1 VIIDKKEKEDK
12 VKTIGEFWHHQDE
25 VTSDFDFTIYNS
37 KLWLMLKSVLGISML
52 TLIYVLWAMH
62 EIPWNIFGWSIG
74 LLILTCGPFFVGLI
88 IGFSFESLKNALYL
102 VIIVIMVSL
111 ALSFLIFIL
120 PYKLH
125 CAEYEKDFML
135 EVWYYFVIWIILSIS
150 LVPAGAG
157 LATATNVYE

>member
-1 VIIDKKEKEDK
+1 MILDKDEREDK

-25 VTSDFDFTIYNS
+25 VTRDFDFAIYNS
-37 KLWLMLKSVLGISML
+37 KLWLFLKIILGISML
-52 TLIYVLWAMH
+52 TLVYVLWAMH

-74 LLILTCGPFFVGLI
+74 LFLIALVPLFVGLI

-102 VIIVIMVSL
+102 VIVVIL
-111 ALSFLIFIL
+111 ASVGLAFLIFVL
-120 PYKLH
+120 PYQLH
-125 CAEYEKDFML
+125 YAEYEKDFML
-135 EVWYYFVIWIILSIS
+135 EVWYYFIMWILISIS